1 MVIKLPKCLSP
12 FLAFVYIDVL
22 IAYTKFVSLL
32 CKTPKTESGLKLK
45 RVVEEI
51 LFMLKT
57 GHLALL

>member
-1 MVIKLPKCLSP
+1 MFVS